1 MKYLHFILVVGMT
14 ALYVYL
20 FPRYSSTSHLQSEVG
35 KPWGYDL
42 VTAETDFPIYKTEA
56 QIASEQEKLLK
67 EFAPYFSKVDSLT
80 WAPVA
85 VDGRTPVGSL
95 CMSAEDMSLLRERG
109 YKKISVLQGRHYS
122 IYSIVNIETPKSI
135 YIKTHEEV
143 APNLV
148 YDSVMTQKMQAE
160 LLAQVSLT
168 QGMVQ
173 RGERIV
179 DRGEIVTEETARIL
193 YSRQKALESRS
204 LSQQQRIWHT
214 VGEATLVAMFL
225 LFFVLYLF
233 VFRPVYKRQLS
244 TLLFFAVLATIII
257 VPCCLLLRY
266 TTWSLYLIPF
276 AWIPVLTRIFFDART
291 ALFLHWIVV
300 LIVSLIV
307 PAPFEFL
314 IVQVSI
320 GMVAVASLKDM
331 TRRAQLTRTAG
342 LIFLAY
348 ALSYTAVTLAMTGD
362 WHALQWFNYVYFA
375 INAVFVIFAYG
386 LVYIFER
393 VFRLL
398 SSITLVEL
406 ADFNSELLRTLAEK
420 APGTFQHSVQ
430 VSSLATDAAKR
441 IGANALLVRTA
452 ALYHDIGKIESP
464 ECFIENQQDGIN
476 PLLAMSPKE
485 AAAKVIAHVT
495 AGERLARKHHLPET
509 LIHFIVS
516 HHGTSLVRYFYNTA
530 VNKGEKVEKGAFQYP
545 GPKPTTREAAILMMA
560 DAVEARSRSLD
571 DYTEETIGKAVDQMI
586 DAQIE
591 DGQLNETPLSFQD
604 VEVIRALFKERIGAM
619 HHTRISYPKLK
630 VES

>member
-1 MKYLHFILVVGMT
+1 M
-14 ALYVYL
+14 
-20 FPRYSSTSHLQSEVG
+20 
-35 KPWGYDL
+35 
-42 VTAETDFPIYKTEA
+42 
-56 QIASEQEKLLK
+56 
-67 EFAPYFSKVDSLT
+67 
-80 WAPVA
+80 
-85 VDGRTPVGSL
+85 
-95 CMSAEDMSLLRERG
+95 
-109 YKKISVLQGRHYS
+109 
-122 IYSIVNIETPKSI
+122 
-135 YIKTHEEV
+135 
-143 APNLV
+143 
-148 YDSVMTQKMQAE
+148 
-160 LLAQVSLT
+160 
-168 QGMVQ
+168 
-173 RGERIV
+173 
-179 DRGEIVTEETARIL
+179 
-193 YSRQKALESRS
+193 
-204 LSQQQRIWHT
+204 
-214 VGEATLVAMFL
+214 
-225 LFFVLYLF
+225 
-233 VFRPVYKRQLS
+233 
-244 TLLFFAVLATIII
+244 
-257 VPCCLLLRY
+257 
-266 TTWSLYLIPF
+266 
-276 AWIPVLTRIFFDART
+276 
-291 ALFLHWIVV
+291 
-300 LIVSLIV
+300 
-307 PAPFEFL
+307 
-314 IVQVSI
+314 
-320 GMVAVASLKDM
+320 
-331 TRRAQLTRTAG
+331 
-342 LIFLAY
+342 AY

-495 AGERLARKHHLPET
+495 EGERLARKHHLPET

-619 HHTRISYPKLK
+619 HHTRISYPSIKG
-630 VES
+630 